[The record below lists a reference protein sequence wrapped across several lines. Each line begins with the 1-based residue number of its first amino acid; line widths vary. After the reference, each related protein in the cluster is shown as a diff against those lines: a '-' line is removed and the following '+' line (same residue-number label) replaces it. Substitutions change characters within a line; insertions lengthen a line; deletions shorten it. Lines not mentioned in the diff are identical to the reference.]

1 MGGNVNLEA
10 FGGQRKTE
18 ASQPLSF
25 CAAMPG
31 YLRASDLILS
41 LRLKQVLTKAA
52 LHTPHISYTRKVIFN
67 FLSEDQVAQV
77 GRAGAVG

>member
-1 MGGNVNLEA
+1 M
-10 FGGQRKTE
+10 KTE

-25 CAAMPG
+25 CAAMPAG

-41 LRLKQVLTKAA
+41 LRLKQVLTKTA
-52 LHTPHISYTRKVIFN
+52 LHTPHISYIGKVIFN